1 MNKTKYITPK
11 TIEIKIE
18 STVILAGSGSHTVEN
33 GGNKSYLDGSGGING
48 SWDGAKAPMRQSID
62 DWGEDE

>member
-18 STVILAGSGSHTVEN
+18 STIILAGSGSQTVEN
-33 GGNKSYLDGSGGING
+33 GGNKCDLDGSGRING
-48 SWDGAKAPMRQSID
+48 SWDGAKAPMTQSID

>member
-18 STVILAGSGSHTVEN
+18 STIILAGSGSHTVEN
-33 GGNKSYLDGSGGING
+33 GGNKSY
-48 SWDGAKAPMRQSID
+48 
-62 DWGEDE
+62 